1 MMNVLLEEQFSDG
14 VVLLTLNRP
23 KARNALNIELRQCLA
38 QSFDRLANDES
49 VRCVVITGN
58 EKAFAAGADISVL
71 AQASPMEVQKL
82 NLHGYWRAIAQFPK
96 PLIAAVNGYA
106 LGGGCELAM
115 HSDIIIAGESASF
128 GQPEVKLGIMPGAG
142 GTQRLLRLVGTKKAM
157 RMLLTGELISAQEAY
172 QWGLVSSLFED
183 DKVLEKALVMAKSI
197 AANSCHATAHIKEC
211 VNLGQDLPLESA
223 LELER
228 RAFNMLFD
236 TPEQKTLMAA
246 FLNKSKAKISQKEKE
261 NNE

>member
-1 MMNVLLEEQFSDG
+1 MSVLLEEQCSKG

-23 KARNALNIELRQCLA
+23 EARNALNIELRKCLA
-38 QSFDRLANDES
+38 EIFERLACDES

-71 AQASPMEVQKL
+71 ANATPMEVQQL
-82 NLHGYWRAIAQFPK
+82 NLHGYWRAIAKFPK
-96 PLIAAVNGYA
+96 PIIAAVNGYA

-115 HSDIIIAGESASF
+115 HSDIIIAGESANF

-142 GTQRLLRLVGTKKAM
+142 GTQRLLRLVGSKKTM
-157 RMLLTGELISAQEAY
+157 RLLLTGELISAEEAY
-172 QWGLVSSLFED
+172 QWGLVSRLCED
-183 DKVLEKALVMAKSI
+183 NKVVEKALAMARDI
-197 AANSCHATAHIKEC
+197 AAQSHHAVAHIKEC

-228 RAFNMLFD
+228 RSFNMLFD
-236 TPEQKTLMAA
+236 TPEQKSLMAA
-246 FLNKSKAKISQKEKE
+246 FLNKSKSKQKPKSKT
-261 NNE
+261 